1 VNSSYVK
8 YSKGVLKMA
17 FQSFWY
23 QTKLPTEIVD
33 IIEKDISVYDSS
45 KTQSLLIGD
54 KINES
59 KRNSENTWIPT
70 SYWLGGFMWHYIQ
83 RANRE
88 NFLYDLTA
96 IDNESM
102 QYTFYDV
109 GQFYDWHTDSSL
121 AIYKKPE
128 NFDQALTPS
137 PEYIRKLSVI
147 LQLSNEEDYQGGN
160 IELMSDEG
168 EVYTAPK
175 EKGTFIVFDSRT
187 KHRVTEITGG
197 LRKSVVAWVVGP
209 RWK

>member
-1 VNSSYVK
+1 
-8 YSKGVLKMA
+8 MA

-23 QTKLPTEIVD
+23 QTSLPSEIVD

-102 QYTFYDV
+102 QYTFYNV

-128 NFDQALTPS
+128 NFDQTLVPAA
-137 PEYIRKLSVI
+137 EYIRKLSVI

-160 IELMSDEG
+160 IELISDEG

-187 KHRVTEITGG
+187 KHRVTEITSG

>member
-1 VNSSYVK
+1 
-8 YSKGVLKMA
+8 MA

-45 KTQSLLIGD
+45 KTQSRLIGD
-54 KINES
+54 NINES

-102 QYTFYDV
+102 QYTFYNI

-121 AIYKKPE
+121 SSHKKPE
-128 NFDQALTPS
+128 NYEQSLIPA
-137 PEYIRKLSVI
+137 PEYVRKLSVI
-147 LQLSNEEDYQGGN
+147 LQLSNETDYQGGN
-160 IELMSDEG
+160 IELISDEG
-168 EVYTAPK
+168 ETYVAPK
-175 EKGTFIVFDSRT
+175 ERGTIIVFDSRT
-187 KHRVTEITGG
+187 KHRVTEITHG
-197 LRKSVVAWVVGP
+197 LRKSLVAWVVGP